1 MFLHVSIN
9 FKKEVLMS
17 VGLKSY
23 PVLSFDP
30 LTQFI
35 GKLLLLSNYRYSLIG
50 VVFDASQIPLCSQKF
65 NISKE
70 I

>member
-9 FKKEVLMS
+9 FKKESLNL
-17 VGLKSY
+17 GLKSY
-23 PVLSFDP
+23 HILSFDP

-35 GKLLLLSNYRYSLIG
+35 GKLLLLSNYRYSPIG

-65 NISKE
+65 NTSKE

>member
-35 GKLLLLSNYRYSLIG
+35 GKLLLLPNFLET
-50 VVFDASQIPLCSQKF
+50 A
-65 NISKE
+65 
-70 I
+70 